1 MRVPVHA
8 LTCGTLGVLFVSP
21 AACSSACKKH
31 IRGRHRCNDDCRR
44 TVDTL
49 IVRAGSVL
57 HITEEPV
64 VDARHRVEARR
75 KEEAKAAK
83 QQRYAV

>member
-1 MRVPVHA
+1 M
-8 LTCGTLGVLFVSP
+8 
-21 AACSSACKKH
+21 
-31 IRGRHRCNDDCRR
+31 
-44 TVDTL
+44 